1 MAHCYCV
8 LVWLTETF
16 SSSPPANSLEQGLR
30 QMAVLKITE
39 NTVGGGRQ
47 GETGAGGGGGQGSGS
62 AHYMAQ
68 LVRNS
73 ARPLTLSEL
82 FLRGP
87 GSRFTH

>member
-39 NTVGGGRQ
+39 NTAGGGRQ
-47 GETGAGGGGGQGSGS
+47 GETVAGGGGGQGSGS